1 MKIEKKPQKNITE
14 LPPGCQDFVDEL
26 VDELRS
32 VVTWNYG
39 KCELYHWIDVLNR
52 FDDILERACRVGDA
66 PSSDDDDE
74 TKCVNLCT
82 NLDDEKTKRIEDIKL
97 KRQKHYIRKRL
108 KAGKELAKEPLEKR
122 RNRLD
127 DAKEWFRYN
136 RDVDEELAWIDE
148 RMALV
153 NAKTLFFSPF

>member
-1 MKIEKKPQKNITE
+1 MGPLFSFAFPARLFPQ
-14 LPPGCQDFVDEL
+14 PPGCQDFVDEL

-39 KCELYHWIDVLNR
+39 KVKIAQERKEKKFPRFSFCQCELYHWIDVLNR

-82 NLDDEKTKRIEDIKL
+82 NLDDEKVV
-97 KRQKHYIRKRL
+97 
-108 KAGKELAKEPLEKR
+108 EKIDRHFGFSFFSLR
-122 RNRLD
+122 RNGLCFKCSSSPLCLSNIRT
-127 DAKEWFRYN
+127 
-136 RDVDEELAWIDE
+136 RDTCTAPW
-148 RMALV
+148 R
-153 NAKTLFFSPF
+153 